1 MAPENIIV
9 RRMTLTDVDA
19 VHDIEAASFAMP
31 WSRGSFEDELTE
43 NPCARY
49 LVAEEQGQIVAYAGA
64 WMVLDECHITNIAV
78 RSGERG
84 RGLGRLITTSL
95 IQYAA
100 NLGAG
105 YMTLEVRRSNLT
117 AQSLYKSLGFMQV
130 GCRRGYYEDN
140 GEDALLM
147 ALTSLPPAEPGFT
160 EAETVTE

>member
-1 MAPENIIV
+1 MALEHVTV
-9 RRMTLTDVDA
+9 RRMTLADVDA

-49 LVAEEQGQIVAYAGA
+49 LVAESQNQIVAYAGA

-78 RSGERG
+78 KPGERG
-84 RGLGRLITTSL
+84 RGYGRLITKSL

-105 YMTLEVRRSNLT
+105 YITLEVRRSNLT

-147 ALTSLPPAEPGFT
+147 ALTSLSPADPDFT
-160 EAETVTE
+160 EAETAAE